1 MLNDFKEFIA
11 RGNVLD
17 LAIGLVIGAAFG
29 KIITTMVEG
38 LLMPIVGMMTGGVDF
53 ASKCYPLTDK
63 PFTSCAEA
71 KAQGVAVLQYGQF
84 IADIGLEVSGE
95 NELGFDKNY
104 PYYVQDLT
112 YNKFDNEK
120 PFFVLPVSS
129 VTRKNVKSITFA
141 LYKLLEQGK

>member
-38 LLMPIVGMMTGGVDF
+38 LLMPFVGLFTGGVDF
-53 ASKCYPLTDK
+53 ASKCYNLTDK

-71 KAQGVAVLQYGQF
+71 KEAGVAVLQYGQL
-84 IADIGLEVSGE
+84 IADIISFLIVAFVVFLIARWAVKFFKSLETESGPSAE
-95 NELGFDKNY
+95 
-104 PYYVQDLT
+104 DLLT
-112 YNKFDNEK
+112 EIRDTLQK
-120 PFFVLPVSS
+120 
-129 VTRKNVKSITFA
+129 
-141 LYKLLEQGK
+141 

>member
-84 IADIGLEVSGE
+84 IADIVSFLIVAFVVFLIARWAVKFFKGLETDSGPSSE
-95 NELGFDKNY
+95 
-104 PYYVQDLT
+104 DLLT
-112 YNKFDNEK
+112 EIRDTLQKK
-120 PFFVLPVSS
+120 
-129 VTRKNVKSITFA
+129 
-141 LYKLLEQGK
+141 